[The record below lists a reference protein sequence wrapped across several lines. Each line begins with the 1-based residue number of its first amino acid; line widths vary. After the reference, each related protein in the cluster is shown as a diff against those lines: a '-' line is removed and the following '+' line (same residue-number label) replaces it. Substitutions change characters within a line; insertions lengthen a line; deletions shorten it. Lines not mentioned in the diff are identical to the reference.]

1 MVKTLIFVFHF
12 RLWSGISF
20 KFVLEWVIF
29 MNVVLFTGNWV
40 FSFNTFWCWVLFSK
54 LIDTFI
60 TFILLSEWRGKKRNT
75 GSFFFLSKHSRYY
88 NVLANWIKG
97 TEEKIFGQKLW
108 KTEGAS
114 LLRAKYS
121 SVPPHVIHEWWKV
134 MVSFIKWPSLFGFLL
149 SSFNLYLTRPHTWS
163 WSCPIWP

>member
-1 MVKTLIFVFHF
+1 MVKTLILFFISDCDLVF
-12 RLWSGISF
+12 LS
-20 KFVLEWVIF
+20 
-29 MNVVLFTGNWV
+29 NLFWNESYSWMWCCSQVWV
-40 FSFNTFWCWVLFSK
+40 FQYFTFWCWVIFSK
-54 LIDTFI
+54 LVYTFI

-75 GSFFFLSKHSRYY
+75 GSFFFLSKYSRHY

-97 TEEKIFGQKLW
+97 TEEKIFGQNLW

-121 SVPPHVIHEWWKV
+121 SAPPHIIDRWRKV

-149 SSFNLYLTRPHTWS
+149 SSFNLHLIRPYTWS
-163 WSCPIWP
+163 WSHPIWP